1 MAAVIPRAE
10 DAFHAHWAKVLCD
23 ANVVP
28 RVILADDVLTGSIS
42 CFQRDGLHFVGYWL
56 AKEHWGRGI
65 ASRALTLL
73 LEEVSIRPLH
83 ARAASTN
90 VASIRVLERCGF
102 AMTGRRHSPADE
114 RFLECEE
121 ATFLLK

>member
-28 RVILADDVLTGSIS
+28 RVILAEEALAGSIS
-42 CFQRDGLHFVGYWL
+42 CFQRDGLNFVGYWL
-56 AKEHWGRGI
+56 AKEQWGKGV
-65 ASRALTLL
+65 ASRALALL

-83 ARAASTN
+83 ARAARTN
-90 VASIRVLERCGF
+90 IASIRVLERNGF
-102 AMTGRRHSPADE
+102 VVTGYEHSPADE
-114 RFLECEE
+114 RFLACEE
-121 ATFLLK
+121 AMLVLE